1 MAVAAI
7 AALAM
12 AGSALASAPAQIQL
26 PAYVHPWFEI
36 GGYHNSRDD
45 DATGSFGTSRGETTI
60 FAPISGGQR
69 TLLFGQVTAKFFSD
83 SATEG
88 NVALGYRR
96 MMPSGVNFGAWLGT
110 DIRRTEMD
118 NSFLQLSGGFE
129 ALSKN
134 IDARVNWYGPIT
146 KPRSAVAGFAQVHLQ
161 GNQIFMT
168 GGDEVGLMGVDGEI
182 GFRLPTEY
190 AGLDPK
196 IFELR
201 AYAGGYFFD
210 HSDALED
217 ITGVKGRLELR
228 VNDVIAALPGSRLTA
243 EYEVSHDDVRDTR
256 HEVGM
261 RVRIPFGTNRP
272 IKPLASLTGQ
282 QRRMLDGIERDTDIV
297 TVRSKAEAV
306 EDGLTGTAFDR
317 VAYASATSD
326 VTTTSTAAGAN
337 SLIILN
343 GTVVGAQTLQANQ
356 TLQSGG
362 ATITVRGKNSKTAVA
377 FIAPGATGRL
387 TTPGAVNDSL
397 TLGGSNTHV
406 AGITIVGHGAGGAGD
421 GVSVGDNRSNVF
433 LTNLNIS
440 NAGDDSVDIEDN
452 NQVTVINLTSTN
464 PVEDGIDISD
474 DNNVTIIGGS
484 ISNSGEEGIEI
495 SDDNVVSITGITI
508 TNNNAEDGISMFS
521 GNNVTIRNVS
531 ITGPGNDGIQANFG
545 NTLNISGLTVT
556 NMDYAISLF
565 GSPPGN
571 GNSATITNST
581 FSNINT
587 DVFYVEPNNSLSVTN
602 SVINGAGNDVF
613 FLTLNVSLF
622 VSGNTFNGTVADDL
636 FDFDGPINT
645 VVTGST
651 GNVNN
656 ATVNDLVCEA
666 NGFGSFSGTVSF
678 VNGTVLTDNVA
689 PCN

>member
-1 MAVAAI
+1 M
-7 AALAM
+7 
-12 AGSALASAPAQIQL
+12 
-26 PAYVHPWFEI
+26 
-36 GGYHNSRDD
+36 
-45 DATGSFGTSRGETTI
+45 
-60 FAPISGGQR
+60 
-69 TLLFGQVTAKFFSD
+69 LLFGQVTAKFFDD

-96 MMPSGVNFGAWLGT
+96 MMPSGFNLGAWLGA
-110 DIRRTEMD
+110 DIRRTEID
-118 NSFLQLSGGFE
+118 NTFLQLSGGFE

-134 IDARVNWYGPIT
+134 IDVRINWYGPIT
-146 KPRSAVAGFAQVHLQ
+146 EPRSGIAGFAQVHLQ

-190 AGLDPK
+190 ARLDPK

-210 HSDALED
+210 HSDAMED
-217 ITGVKGRLELR
+217 VTGVKGRIELR

-261 RVRIPFGTNRP
+261 RVRIPFGTSRP
-272 IKPLASLTGQ
+272 VRPLASLTGQ

-317 VAYASATSD
+317 VAFASATSD
-326 VTTTSTAAGAN
+326 VTATSTAAGRN
-337 SLIILN
+337 SLVVLN

-362 ATITVRGKNSKTAVA
+362 STITVRGRKSRTAVP
-377 FIAPGATGRL
+377 FTAPGAAGRL
-387 TTPGAVNDSL
+387 TTPGAVDDSL

-421 GVSVGDNRSNVF
+421 GVSVGDNRSNVI
-433 LTNLNIS
+433 LPNMSIY
-440 NAGDDSVDIEDN
+440 NAGDESVEIEDD
-452 NQVTVINLTSTN
+452 NQVTVINLTSN
-464 PVEDGIDISD
+464 SPVENGIDISD
-474 DNNVTIIGGS
+474 DNVVTIIGGS
-484 ISNSGEEGIEI
+484 ISNSGEEGIES
-495 SDDNVVSITGITI
+495 SDDNVISITGITI
-508 TNNNAEDGISMFS
+508 TNTNAEDGIFMFS
-521 GNNVTIRNVS
+521 GNSVTINNVL
-531 ITGPGNDGIQANFG
+531 ITGPGNDGIQANVR
-545 NTLNISGLTVT
+545 NTLNISGLTVR
-556 NMDYAISLF
+556 NMDYAVSLF
-565 GSPPGN
+565 GTAPGN
-571 GNSATITNST
+571 GNTATITNST
-581 FSNINT
+581 FSNINN
-587 DVFYVEPNNSLSVTN
+587 DVFYVERNNSLSVTN

-613 FLTLNVSLF
+613 FLTRDVSLF
-622 VSGNTFNGTVADDL
+622 VSGNSFNGTVADDL
-636 FDFDGPINT
+636 FDFNGPNNT
-645 VVTGST
+645 VVTGSIANT
-651 GNVNN
+651 NN
-656 ATVNDLVCEA
+656 AMVNDLICEA
-666 NGFGSFSGTVSF
+666 NAGGSFTGSISF